1 MFIYAFSEDD
11 KDELIKHGNELIC
24 SCRISGQIAYAF
36 ENTPSA
42 CATFSEDIR
51 KECLITDVA
60 YFV

>member
-11 KDELIKHGNELIC
+11 RDKLLKHGCELIC
-24 SCRISGQIAYAF
+24 TCQLKGQTAYAF
-36 ENTPSA
+36 EDTPSA
-42 CATFSEDIR
+42 CATYSEDIR